1 MQEIVSPEL
10 QTDACASRPSKMA
23 DHHERRFDAEP
34 HLLIQQRSS
43 RTKYKRKAREII
55 RMAGKSSPLSSWLT
69 HARRNHPRWWT
80 ITNADLMRS
89 PICWTTSIIQDQ
101 IQEKSAG
108 NHQNGRKIVSPEL
121 LTDACASQP
130 SKMADHHE
138 RRFDAELHLANKHLS
153 SRTKYKRKAR
163 EIIRMAGKSSPL
175 SSWLTHARRNH
186 PRWRTIT
193 NADLMRS
200 PICWSN
206 NDHRGPNTR
215 EKPGKSSEW
224 PENRL
229 PWAPD
234 WRMRVATIQ
243 DGGPS
248 RTQIWCRAPSADPTT
263 IIEDQIQEK
272 SAGNH
277 QNGRKIVSPEL
288 LTDAC
293 ASQPSK
299 MADHHERR
307 FDAEPHLLIQQRSSR
322 TKYKRKAREIIRMAG
337 KSSPLSSWL
346 THARR
351 NHPRWRTITN
361 ADLMQSPI
369 CWSNNDHRGP
379 NTREKPGKSSEWP
392 ENRLPWAPDWRMRV
406 ATIQDGGP
414 SRTQIWC
421 RAPSGDQTPIIEDQI
436 QEKSAGNHQNGR
448 KIVSPE
454 LLTDACASRPSKMAD
469 VRKHGYDKK
478 APSRDLTPKI
488 TGHRPKIDEK
498 SGKSPSFGTY
508 FRFRSTSGSA
518 TSGHACAL
526 LTSCTWRMTSL
537 PVPGHVTSG
546 RLPWVTI
553 HLLNPPPQ
561 NTTPAVDVLF

>member
-1 MQEIVSPEL
+1 MQEIVSPDL
-10 QTDACASRPSKMA
+10 Q
-23 DHHERRFDAEP
+23 
-34 HLLIQQRSS
+34 
-43 RTKYKRKAREII
+43 
-55 RMAGKSSPLSSWLT
+55 
-69 HARRNHPRWWT
+69 
-80 ITNADLMRS
+80 
-89 PICWTTSIIQDQ
+89 
-101 IQEKSAG
+101 
-108 NHQNGRKIVSPEL
+108 
-121 LTDACASQP
+121 TDACASQP

-138 RRFDAELHLANKHLS
+138 RRFDTEPHLVIQQRS
-153 SRTKYKRKAR
+153 SSTKYKRKAR
-163 EIIRMAGKSSPL
+163 EIIRMTGKSSPL

-200 PICWSN
+200 SIWRTNTYHP
-206 NDHRGPNTR
+206 GPNTR
-215 EKPGKSSEW
+215 EKRGKSSEW

-272 SAGNH
+272 SPGNH

-307 FDAEPHLLIQQRSSR
+307 FDAELHLQEKSGIIRTSSPLSSSQDQIQELQIQQKDQIQEKSREIIRMAGKSSPLSSWLTHARRNHPRWRTITNADLMRSSIWRTNTYHPGPNTREKRGKSSEWPENRLPWAPDWRMRVATIQDGGPSRTQIWCGAPSGEQTPSR

-369 CWSNNDHRGP
+369 CWSNTYHRGP
-379 NTREKPGKSSEWP
+379 NTR
-392 ENRLPWAPDWRMRV
+392 
-406 ATIQDGGP
+406 
-414 SRTQIWC
+414 
-421 RAPSGDQTPIIEDQI
+421 
-436 QEKSAGNHQNGR
+436 
-448 KIVSPE
+448 
-454 LLTDACASRPSKMAD
+454 
-469 VRKHGYDKK
+469 KK
-478 APSRDLTPKI
+478 APSRELTPKFK
-488 TGHRPKIDEK
+488 GQSPKIDEK
-498 SGKSPSFGTY
+498 AGNPPLTT
-508 FRFRSTSGSA
+508 TSGP
-518 TSGHACAL
+518 L
-526 LTSCTWRMTSL
+526 LW
-537 PVPGHVTSG
+537 
-546 RLPWVTI
+546 
-553 HLLNPPPQ
+553 
-561 NTTPAVDVLF
+561 